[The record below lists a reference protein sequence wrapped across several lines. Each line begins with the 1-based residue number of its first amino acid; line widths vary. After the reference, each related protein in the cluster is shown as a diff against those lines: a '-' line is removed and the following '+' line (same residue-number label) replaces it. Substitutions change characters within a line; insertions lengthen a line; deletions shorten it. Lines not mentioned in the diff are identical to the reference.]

1 MNRHLKLFFVLLLV
15 FNYDLY
21 SDKLAKVYF
30 QSNSKY
36 LSLNNDGYNDTIVF
50 TIKFDQ
56 NKEIF
61 IKKFRLEI
69 LDSHNSVLQSLEKNI
84 NFFDHNQFIFIWDGK
99 NQRGDL
105 VSEGEYKA
113 VLKVFYNY
121 ANIIKEYEIS
131 FFAIRENYNFEMKF
145 LNPII
150 IIQYDKIQNKRLNQS
165 EMKILQK
172 YDQIP
177 LLNTESFILDHNKNI
192 LESKIWIQK
201 IKDIILWNGV
211 AKDSTVETL
220 IYHYL
225 FKFINKEGIENNF
238 ILPGILVIPHH
249 LEYYSFLNH
258 YILNRKGFGF
268 ENNSFQSILL
278 NVKNKELKDVQFKNN
293 SDFLSKYF
301 QIYCYKSSFISS
313 EWKYY
318 KDGIEDIS
326 EVGILK
332 VINFLPENENCLI
345 IFYKNPISEFDFL
358 KLNSNKIFTI
368 IPIYLDTKIPELKLD
383 FYSSFRPNSLLYE
396 NFYQKLNLEISDNTF
411 IESINIKIYISYKDS
426 LHWIKE
432 WNIPYFKIP
441 QYKKNIQNVIFWYG
455 EMKEN
460 LLLYS
465 LENFLLEIQIR
476 DYAGNLLEVKKNF
489 KTDIFFRE
497 KNNNFIT
504 YIPLSNFFDSKSQ
517 IISYDYL
524 DVVIEEFKK
533 RKKNYIYIYTYL
545 FEKDPF
551 EDLKKSE
558 QLSEQI
564 YDYIIKKIPK
574 EKVFYRGWGNLIPIY
589 NSKDKFYIYKNNRIE
604 IIFSDE
610 LNERE
615 KL

>member
-1 MNRHLKLFFVLLLV
+1 MNRHLKLFFSLFLV
-15 FNYDLY
+15 FNHHLY
-21 SDKLAKVYF
+21 SDKLSKVYF

-36 LSLNNDGYNDTIVF
+36 LSLNNDSFNDTIIF
-50 TIKFDQ
+50 TIKFEQ

-69 LDSHNSVLQSLEKNI
+69 LDSYNFVLQSLEKDI
-84 NFFDHNQFIFIWDGK
+84 HSFEDNQFFFIWDGK
-99 NQRGDL
+99 NQKGDW

-131 FFAIRENYNFEMKF
+131 FLVIKENYNFEMKF

-150 IIQYDKIQNKRLNQS
+150 ITNYDKTQNKRLNQS

-177 LLNTESFILDHNKNI
+177 FLNSESLILDHKKNI
-192 LESKIWIQK
+192 LESKTWIQNFRNT
-201 IKDIILWNGV
+201 ILWNGIVKDSV
-211 AKDSTVETL
+211 AKPL

-225 FKFINKEGIENNF
+225 FRFTNKEGIENNF
-238 ILPGILVIPHH
+238 ILPGILILPFD

-258 YILNRKGFGF
+258 YIFNRRGIGF
-268 ENNSFQSILL
+268 ENNTFQSLSL
-278 NVKNKELKDVQFKNN
+278 NIKNKELKDVQFKNN
-293 SDFLSKYF
+293 PEFLSKYF
-301 QIYCYKSSFISS
+301 QIYCYKSSFINS
-313 EWKYY
+313 EWKFY

-326 EVGILK
+326 DTGILK
-332 VINFLPENENCLI
+332 IISFLPENENCI
-345 IFYKNPISEFDFL
+345 VVFYQKPISEFDFL
-358 KLNSNKIFTI
+358 KLNSNILTTI
-368 IPIYLDTKIPELKLD
+368 PVYLDTKAPEMKVD
-383 FYSSFRPNSLLYE
+383 FSPSFRPNSLLYN
-396 NFYQKLNLEISDNTF
+396 NFYQKFNLEISDNTF
-411 IESINIKIYISYKDS
+411 IESINIKIYISYLDS

-432 WNIPYFKIP
+432 WNIPHFKIS
-441 QYKKNIQNVIFWYG
+441 QYKKNIQKSIIWYG
-455 EMKEN
+455 DIKEN

-465 LENFLLEIQIR
+465 LENFLLEIQVR
-476 DYAGNLLEVKKNF
+476 DYAGNLVEIKKNF

-497 KNNNFIT
+497 RNNDFIT
-504 YIPLSNFFDSKSQ
+504 YIPLSNFFNSKSQ
-517 IISYDYL
+517 VISYDYL
-524 DVVIEEFKK
+524 DSIIEEFQK
-533 RKKNYIYIYTYL
+533 RKKKYIYIYTYL

-564 YDYIIKKIPK
+564 YDYITKKIPK
-574 EKVFYRGWGNLIPIY
+574 ERVFYRGWGNLIPLY
-589 NSKDKFYIYKNNRIE
+589 NSKEKFYVYKNNRIE

-615 KL
+615 KW